1 MKDLV
6 AQAGNFVRSFIHR
19 LGSEKTPTPTIS
31 EQSFDLTVNEKQ
43 QSIVAEAVAIVG
55 QLNCQDDLSLEG
67 QFKGSIQAAE
77 YTVVIGS
84 NGLADGDIT
93 AKNLLVKGKVVGEI
107 RVADRIIIAKTGT
120 IVGNLQAARV
130 ELENGAKYKGIIEI
144 DPIEQEAT
152 ATDSASDT
160 SIEESVSSVS
170 AASAASAMEPS

>member
-6 AQAGNFVRSFIHR
+6 AQVGNFVRSFYHR

-31 EQSFDLTVNEKQ
+31 EQSFDLTVNEKN

-67 QFKGSIQAAE
+67 HFKGSIQAGE

-107 RVADRIIIAKTGT
+107 SVADRIIIAKTGT
-120 IVGNLQAARV
+120 IIGNLQAARV

-160 SIEESVSSVS
+160 SIEESAPSV
-170 AASAASAMEPS
+170 SAASAMEPS

>member
-43 QSIVAEAVAIVG
+43 QSIVAQAVAIVG

-93 AKNLLVKGKVVGEI
+93 AKNLLVKGKVVGAI

-152 ATDSASDT
+152 ATDSASDA
-160 SIEESVSSVS
+160 SIEESASSV
-170 AASAASAMEPS
+170 SAASAMEPS

>member
-6 AQAGNFVRSFIHR
+6 AQVGNFVRSFYHR

-31 EQSFDLTVNEKQ
+31 EQSFDLTVNEKK

-67 QFKGSIQAAE
+67 HFKGSIQAGE

-107 RVADRIIIAKTGT
+107 SVADRIIIAKTGT
-120 IVGNLQAARV
+120 IIGNLQAARV

-160 SIEESVSSVS
+160 SIEESATSV
-170 AASAASAMEPS
+170 SAASAMEPS

>member
-6 AQAGNFVRSFIHR
+6 AQVGNFVRSFYHR

-31 EQSFDLTVNEKQ
+31 EQSFDLTVNQKN

-67 QFKGSIQAAE
+67 HFKGSIQAGK

-107 RVADRIIIAKTGT
+107 SVADRIIIAKTGT
-120 IVGNLQAARV
+120 IIGNLQAARV

-160 SIEESVSSVS
+160 SIEESATSV
-170 AASAASAMEPS
+170 SAASAMEPS

>member
-31 EQSFDLTVNEKQ
+31 EQSFDLTVNEKK
-43 QSIVAEAVAIVG
+43 QSIVAQAVAIVG

-160 SIEESVSSVS
+160 SIEESASSV
-170 AASAASAMEPS
+170 SAASAMEPS

>member
-31 EQSFDLTVNEKQ
+31 EQSFDLTVNEKK
-43 QSIVAEAVAIVG
+43 QSIVAQAVAIVG

-84 NGLADGDIT
+84 NGLADVILPLKT
-93 AKNLLVKGKVVGEI
+93 YWL
-107 RVADRIIIAKTGT
+107 RVR
-120 IVGNLQAARV
+120 
-130 ELENGAKYKGIIEI
+130 
-144 DPIEQEAT
+144 
-152 ATDSASDT
+152 
-160 SIEESVSSVS
+160 
-170 AASAASAMEPS
+170 

>member
-31 EQSFDLTVNEKQ
+31 EQSFDLTVNEKK
-43 QSIVAEAVAIVG
+43 QSVVAQAVAIVG

-160 SIEESVSSVS
+160 SIEESASSV
-170 AASAASAMEPS
+170 SAASAMEPS

>member
-6 AQAGNFVRSFIHR
+6 AQVGNFVRSFNHR
-19 LGSEKTPTPTIS
+19 FGSEKTPTPTIS
-31 EQSFDLTVNEKQ
+31 EQYFDLTVNEKQ

-144 DPIEQEAT
+144 DPIEQEAA

-160 SIEESVSSVS
+160 SIEESASSV
-170 AASAASAMEPS
+170 SAASAMEPS

>member
-6 AQAGNFVRSFIHR
+6 AQVGNFVRSFYHR
-19 LGSEKTPTPTIS
+19 LGSEKTPTPTVS
-31 EQSFDLTVNEKQ
+31 EQSFDLTVNEKN

-67 QFKGSIQAAE
+67 HFKGSIQAGE

-107 RVADRIIIAKTGT
+107 SVADRIIIAKTGT
-120 IVGNLQAARV
+120 IIGNLQVARV

-160 SIEESVSSVS
+160 SIEESATSV
-170 AASAASAMEPS
+170 SAASAMEPS

>member
-6 AQAGNFVRSFIHR
+6 AQAGNFVRSFYHR
-19 LGSEKTPTPTIS
+19 FGSEKTPTPTIS
-31 EQSFDLTVNEKQ
+31 EQSFDLTVNEKK

-67 QFKGSIQAAE
+67 HFKGSIQAGE

-107 RVADRIIIAKTGT
+107 SVADRIIISKTGT
-120 IVGNLQAARV
+120 IIGNLQAARV

-160 SIEESVSSVS
+160 SIEESATSVS
-170 AASAASAMEPS
+170 AASAMESS

>member
-6 AQAGNFVRSFIHR
+6 AQVGNFVRSFNHR
-19 LGSEKTPTPTIS
+19 FGSEKTPTPTIS
-31 EQSFDLTVNEKQ
+31 EQSFDLAVNEKQ

-107 RVADRIIIAKTGT
+107 SVADRIIIAKTGT

-152 ATDSASDT
+152 VTDSASDA
-160 SIEESVSSVS
+160 SIEESAPSVS
-170 AASAASAMEPS
+170 AASAMETS

>member
-6 AQAGNFVRSFIHR
+6 AQVGNFVRSFIHR

-31 EQSFDLTVNEKQ
+31 EQSFDLTVNEKN

-67 QFKGSIQAAE
+67 HFKGSIQAGE

-107 RVADRIIIAKTGT
+107 SVADRIIIAKTGT
-120 IVGNLQAARV
+120 IIGNLQAARV

-160 SIEESVSSVS
+160 SIEESATSV
-170 AASAASAMEPS
+170 SAASAMEPS

>member
-19 LGSEKTPTPTIS
+19 FGSEKTPTPTIS
-31 EQSFDLTVNEKQ
+31 EQSFDLTVNEKK
-43 QSIVAEAVAIVG
+43 QSIVAQAVAIVG

-84 NGLADGDIT
+84 NGFADGDIT
-93 AKNLLVKGKVVGEI
+93 AKNLLVKGQVVGEI

-120 IVGNLQAARV
+120 ITGNLQAARV

-160 SIEESVSSVS
+160 SIEESATSVS
-170 AASAASAMEPS
+170 GASVMEPS

>member
-31 EQSFDLTVNEKQ
+31 EQSFDLTVNEKN

-67 QFKGSIQAAE
+67 HFKGSIQAGE

-107 RVADRIIIAKTGT
+107 SVADRIIIAKTGT
-120 IVGNLQAARV
+120 IIGNLQAARV

-160 SIEESVSSVS
+160 SIEESASSV
-170 AASAASAMEPS
+170 SAASAMEPS

>member
-6 AQAGNFVRSFIHR
+6 AQVGNFVRSFYHR

-31 EQSFDLTVNEKQ
+31 EQSFDLTVNEKK

-67 QFKGSIQAAE
+67 HFKGSIQAGE

-107 RVADRIIIAKTGT
+107 SVADRIIIAKTGT
-120 IVGNLQAARV
+120 IIGNLQAARV

-152 ATDSASDT
+152 ATDSASDA
-160 SIEESVSSVS
+160 SIEESAPSVS
-170 AASAASAMEPS
+170 AASTMEPS

>member
-6 AQAGNFVRSFIHR
+6 AQVGNFVRSFYHR

-31 EQSFDLTVNEKQ
+31 EQSFDLTVNEKK

-67 QFKGSIQAAE
+67 HFKGSIQAGK

-84 NGLADGDIT
+84 NGLADGDII

-107 RVADRIIIAKTGT
+107 SVADRIIIAKTGT
-120 IVGNLQAARV
+120 IIGNLQAARV

-160 SIEESVSSVS
+160 SIEESPTSV
-170 AASAASAMEPS
+170 SAASAMEPS

>member
-31 EQSFDLTVNEKQ
+31 EQSFDLTVNEKN

-67 QFKGSIQAAE
+67 HFKGSIQAGE

-107 RVADRIIIAKTGT
+107 SVADRIIIAKTGT
-120 IVGNLQAARV
+120 IIGNLQAARV

-160 SIEESVSSVS
+160 SIEESATSV
-170 AASAASAMEPS
+170 SAASAMEPS

>member
-19 LGSEKTPTPTIS
+19 LGSGKPPTPTIS
-31 EQSFDLTVNEKQ
+31 EQTFDLIVDEKK
-43 QSIVAEAVAIVG
+43 QSIVAEGVAIAG

-67 QFKGSIQAAE
+67 QFKGSIQATE

-107 RVADRIIIAKTGT
+107 SVADRIVIAKTGT
-120 IVGNLQAARV
+120 IIGNLQAAKV
-130 ELENGAKYKGIIEI
+130 ELENGAKYKGVIEI

-152 ATDSASDT
+152 ASDSTSDT
-160 SIEESVSSVS
+160 SPGETSPTPPVSG
-170 AASAASAMEPS
+170 ASAMEPS

>member
-6 AQAGNFVRSFIHR
+6 AQVGNFVRSFYHR
-19 LGSEKTPTPTIS
+19 FGSEKTPTPTIS

-43 QSIVAEAVAIVG
+43 QSIVAQAVAIVG

-160 SIEESVSSVS
+160 SIEESASSV
-170 AASAASAMEPS
+170 SAASAMEPS

>member
-6 AQAGNFVRSFIHR
+6 AQVGNFVRSFIHR
-19 LGSEKTPTPTIS
+19 LGSDKIPTPAIS
-31 EQSFDLTVNEKQ
+31 EQSFDLTVNEKK

-67 QFKGSIQAAE
+67 HFKGSIQAGE

-107 RVADRIIIAKTGT
+107 SVADRIIIAKTGT
-120 IVGNLQAARV
+120 IIGNLQAARV

-160 SIEESVSSVS
+160 SIEESATSV
-170 AASAASAMEPS
+170 SAASAMEPS

>member
-6 AQAGNFVRSFIHR
+6 AQVGNFVRSFIHR
-19 LGSEKTPTPTIS
+19 LGSEKIPTPAIS
-31 EQSFDLTVNEKQ
+31 EQSFDLTVNEKN

-67 QFKGSIQAAE
+67 HFKGSIQAGE

-107 RVADRIIIAKTGT
+107 SVADRIIIAKTGT
-120 IVGNLQAARV
+120 IIGNLQAARV

-144 DPIEQEAT
+144 DPIEQEAI

-160 SIEESVSSVS
+160 SIEESATSVS
-170 AASAASAMEPS
+170 TASAMEPS

>member
-152 ATDSASDT
+152 ATDSASDA
-160 SIEESVSSVS
+160 SIEESASSV
-170 AASAASAMEPS
+170 SAASAMEPS

>member
-6 AQAGNFVRSFIHR
+6 AQVGNFVRSFYHR

-31 EQSFDLTVNEKQ
+31 EQSFDLTVNEKK

-67 QFKGSIQAAE
+67 HFKGSIQAGK

-84 NGLADGDIT
+84 NGLADGDII

-107 RVADRIIIAKTGT
+107 SVADRIIIAKTGT
-120 IVGNLQAARV
+120 IIGNLQAARV

-160 SIEESVSSVS
+160 SIEESATSV
-170 AASAASAMEPS
+170 SAASAMEPS

>member
-6 AQAGNFVRSFIHR
+6 AQVGNFVRSFYHR

-31 EQSFDLTVNEKQ
+31 EQSFDLTVNEKN

-67 QFKGSIQAAE
+67 HFKGSIQAGE

-107 RVADRIIIAKTGT
+107 SVADRIIIAKTGT
-120 IVGNLQAARV
+120 IIGNLQAARV

-160 SIEESVSSVS
+160 SIEESASSVS
-170 AASAASAMEPS
+170 AASAMEPN